1 MLRICILGASSFSLD
16 SGSQV
21 PNESGPRTCD
31 PRFRYKFR
39 IILTMLYI
47 CFNGKNQNS
56 LDDGDLSMLM
66 GTHTVDYQMFFC
78 LRRSSCAAYFRV
90 TVT

>member
-1 MLRICILGASSFSLD
+1 MSRDLGHATLG
-16 SGSQV
+16 SG
-21 PNESGPRTCD
+21 
-31 PRFRYKFR
+31 KFR

-66 GTHTVDYQMFFC
+66 GTHTEDYQMFFVSEGHHAQ
-78 LRRSSCAAYFRV
+78 RTSE
-90 TVT
+90 